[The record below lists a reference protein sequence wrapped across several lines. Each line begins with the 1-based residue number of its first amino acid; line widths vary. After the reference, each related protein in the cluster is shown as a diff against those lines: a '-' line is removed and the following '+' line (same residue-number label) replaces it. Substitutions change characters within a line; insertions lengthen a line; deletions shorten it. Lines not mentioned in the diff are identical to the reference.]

1 MFAIRP
7 ITALDFVIYI
17 GPRRPPSPAAS
28 VHLERMGPMAM
39 TPDAATPPAE
49 EKP

>member
-17 GPRRPPSPAAS
+17 GSRSARLRLRPPFIWSGWG
-28 VHLERMGPMAM
+28 RWR
-39 TPDAATPPAE
+39 
-49 EKP
+49 

>member
-17 GPRRPPSPAAS
+17 GSRSARLRLRPRSSGA
-28 VHLERMGPMAM
+28 VGPMAM